1 MTIVHHLDDATILA
15 YAAGTLGEALSI
27 AAASH
32 ISMCPVCLKASRK
45 AEELGGEILN
55 DLESAAVSD
64 LCRAATLASL
74 DGPVAKP
81 QAKSAGS
88 KNSLPPALQRLLQGQ
103 DLEQLRWRKKAPGL
117 SVFEVPLSRGA
128 KGSLKLLSI
137 AAGMKMLEHGHG
149 GEELTLV
156 LRGAFRDSAGRFGPG
171 DIADLDEETEH
182 CPIIEPGETC
192 ICLYATEAPSHFK
205 TLLGRL
211 LQPFL
216 GI

>member
-15 YAAGTLGEALSI
+15 YAAGTLGEALSV
-27 AAASH
+27 AAACH
-32 ISMCPVCLKASRK
+32 ISMCPECQTAVRK
-45 AEELGGEILN
+45 AEALGGEFLD
-55 DLESAAVSD
+55 DLQSSAVSD

-74 DGPVAKP
+74 DDRIAV
-81 QAKSAGS
+81 KSASS
-88 KNSLPPALQRLLQGQ
+88 KSDMPLPLQRLLGGQ
-103 DLEQLRWRKKAPGL
+103 NFTQLRWRKRAPGVAVYEL
-117 SVFEVPLSRGA
+117 PLSKGA

-137 AAGMKMLEHGHG
+137 AAGMSMLEHGHG

-156 LRGAFRDSAGRFGPG
+156 LQGAFRDKVGRFARG
-171 DIADLDEETEH
+171 DIADLDQDTEH
-182 CPIIEPGETC
+182 CPIIEEGETC

-205 TLLGRL
+205 TFLGRL